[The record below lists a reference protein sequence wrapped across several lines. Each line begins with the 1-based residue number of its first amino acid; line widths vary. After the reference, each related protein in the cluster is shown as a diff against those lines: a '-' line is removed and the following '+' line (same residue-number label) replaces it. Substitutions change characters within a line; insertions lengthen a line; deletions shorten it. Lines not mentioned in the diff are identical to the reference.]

1 MNLCLVRVDDVVSEM
16 DFTEAPAIHRRRDT
30 TETVSTNPPSTRM
43 GLWRVLCFG
52 LVGGLILDE
61 LQAASDGVRS
71 TPNMR
76 AVKVETPGAPDGMVI
91 ADMPVPETGA
101 TELLIRVQ
109 ATAIN
114 RADTLQRKGSYNP
127 PPGVTDILGLEA
139 AGVVES
145 VGVECTRGF
154 KKGDSVMVLIAGGG
168 YAEYVAVDERHVMS
182 VPDGLTIVQAAAIPE
197 VWLTAYQ
204 LLHFVGH
211 VQAGE
216 TVLIHAGGS
225 GVGTAATQLA
235 LLHGAKV
242 IITAGGEAKRAHALE
257 LGASYAFA
265 RGEGWADEVK
275 KATGG
280 AGVNL
285 VLDCVGAS
293 YWKQNAEA
301 LAMDGRSVVLGPPTL
316 VHNNMLLDWLHRRS
330 YPGLRVGLCCIYSE
344 VGAHVH
350 VWTRYR
356 WVVYGLMGGAAID
369 GPILG
374 SILRKRLTI
383 TGTTLRA
390 RHNDY
395 KADLVAAFTK
405 TALPLFSG
413 ASPKLRPIVDSVLPL
428 ERVVEA
434 HTTME
439 ANSNMG
445 KIILL
450 VDPAAGK
457 VTRSDL

>member
-301 LAMDGRSVVLGPPTL
+301 LAMDGR
-316 VHNNMLLDWLHRRS
+316 
-330 YPGLRVGLCCIYSE
+330 
-344 VGAHVH
+344 
-350 VWTRYR
+350 